1 MPLQNEKILVVDD
14 DPEVLDLLEKQTL
27 GPMGFRVRG
36 VADAAG
42 ALQAVSS
49 FAPHLILASLSMGG
63 LTGKDLLVALRAR
76 GLEAPVIVMAPRG
89 HEQDAIQAFR
99 LGALDY
105 LVKPLR
111 EAEVVAAVQRALAG
125 HRLRAERQQLADRLA
140 EANKQLERQVREL
153 STLYAIGKA
162 VTSITN
168 LEQLF
173 TRLLEG
179 ALYVTEGQLAWLLL
193 KDEHSNRLLLAAE
206 KNLPT
211 GLRSRLGQ
219 PWDDGLSSL
228 VMLSGEPL
236 NIAGDGLRQFKI
248 AQLVKAAL
256 VAPIKA
262 GAQTIGVIT
271 VGAGGA
277 QPFSDRGLA
286 LLSAVADYA
295 SVALV
300 NARLFRALEER
311 ARFLQQAVDE
321 VRAGERIQDELV
333 QNVGHELRT
342 PLVHAKGYVDLLSRG
357 DMGQLSP
364 EGRQVVQ
371 TVSEKLQ
378 QVVELVD
385 NMATL
390 SESGTRSYSPRTVPL
405 NDLAREALARFQS
418 PAREAGVGLLAE
430 LPATPLPVVVDPAQI
445 ARVFDNLLA
454 NALKFSPRGGQ
465 VTVRVAGDHDDMAH
479 VTITDT
485 GIGIPPESL
494 SRVFDRFYQVD
505 GSATRKFGGAGLGL
519 ALVKQI
525 VEAHGGRVWAESG
538 QSTAGPGGK
547 GSTLHFTVLKA
558 RELG

>member
-1 MPLQNEKILVVDD
+1 MPPQAEKILIVDD

-27 GPMGFRVRG
+27 GPMGFHVRSA
-36 VADAAG
+36 ADAAS
-42 ALQAVSS
+42 ALQAIPR
-49 FAPHLILASLSMGG
+49 FGPHLILASLSMGG

-76 GLEAPVIVMAPRG
+76 GVEAPVIVMAPRG

-125 HRLRAERQQLADRLA
+125 HRVRAERQQLADKLA
-140 EANKQLERQVREL
+140 EANRQLERQVKEL
-153 STLYAIGKA
+153 TTLYAIGKA

-168 LEQLF
+168 LEHLF
-173 TRLLEG
+173 ARLLEG

-193 KDEHSNRLLLAAE
+193 KDEQSNRLLLAAE
-206 KNLPT
+206 KNLPA
-211 GLRSRLGQ
+211 GLSNRLRQ

-228 VMLSGEPL
+228 VVLSGEPL
-236 NIAGDGLRQFKI
+236 NIAGEGLRQFKS

-256 VAPIKA
+256 VVPIKA

-271 VGAGGA
+271 VGTAGA

-286 LLSAVADYA
+286 MLSAVADYA

-311 ARFLQQAVDE
+311 ARSLQQAVDD
-321 VRAGERIQDELV
+321 VRTGERIKDELV

-342 PLVHAKGYVDLLSRG
+342 PLVHAKGYADLLLHG
-357 DMGQLSP
+357 DMGPLSP
-364 EGRQVVQ
+364 EGREAIQ
-371 TVSEKLQ
+371 TVSQKLE

-390 SESGTRSYSPRTVPL
+390 SESGTRSYSPRTVRL

-418 PAREAGVGLLAE
+418 RAREAGVGLLAE
-430 LPATPLPVVVDPAQI
+430 LPALPLPVVVDPAQI
-445 ARVFDNLLA
+445 ARVFDSLLA

-465 VTVRVAGDHDDMAH
+465 VTMRIADDHDGMAGCL
-479 VTITDT
+479 IQYDN
-485 GIGIPPESL
+485 SF
-494 SRVFDRFYQVD
+494 VFTNAMG
-505 GSATRKFGGAGLGL
+505 GSPFSK
-519 ALVKQI
+519 
-525 VEAHGGRVWAESG
+525 
-538 QSTAGPGGK
+538 
-547 GSTLHFTVLKA
+547 
-558 RELG
+558 